1 MLCGDVVVKQ
11 MLQELYWQ
19 EIDTARLNFEADPA
33 YQTYFTESQ
42 AIWEGADMPEPLFH
56 LLETSNYLSFA
67 HGFRL
72 GLHLGRWAEEGHG
85 PTGG

>member
-1 MLCGDVVVKQ
+1 MTEL
-11 MLQELYWQ
+11 LQTLYWQ

-33 YQTYFTESQ
+33 YQTYFTQSQ

-72 GLHLGRWAEEGHG
+72 GLGLGLRAEEGHG